1 MFANESGQWTDEVCP
16 DKGWGDPT
24 ETEDH
29 RTHDVVTWDDS
40 PREPRMSPTD
50 DDDDEY
56 YDDDD
61 DDDDDDDVDDSDADF
76 DDDDD
81 DDDDSSSDED
91 DDGGELEKEDK

>member
-1 MFANESGQWTDEVCP
+1 MFAKESGQWTDEVCP
-16 DKGWGDPT
+16 DEGWGDPT

-29 RTHDVVTWDDS
+29 RTREVVTWDDS
-40 PREPRMSPTD
+40 PLEPRMSPAD

-56 YDDDD
+56 YDDD

-81 DDDDSSSDED
+81 DDDDSADDND
-91 DDGGELEKEDK
+91 DDGGEFEKEDN